1 MTAAR
6 QTAKTAPRPAPR
18 LAATAE
24 PRALVIADGT
34 LEAIKWLALV
44 LMTADHVNKFLF
56 AERLPGV
63 YEAGRIAFPLFAFV
77 LGYNLA
83 RPRAIESGAYART
96 AKRLIAY
103 GALAQVPFVAMVGW
117 WPLNILFTLLL
128 AVVVVWLLEAGGTQR
143 AAVAAALLLVGGAFV
158 EFWWFGVLN
167 CIAAWAWCRRPS
179 VNRTVACLAA
189 IASLGVVNG
198 NLWSLAVVPVIAVAS
213 HVDVPLRRWRH
224 LFYAYYPGHLL
235 VLWVLQEVTR

>member
-6 QTAKTAPRPAPR
+6 QTAKTATRPASGIEAP
-18 LAATAE
+18 E
-24 PRALVIADGT
+24 PRAVVIADGT
-34 LEAIKWLALV
+34 LEAIKWLALL

-103 GALAQVPFVAMVGW
+103 GALAEVPFVAMVGW

-128 AVVVVWLLEAGGTQR
+128 AVLVVWLLQAGGTSKV
-143 AAVAAALLLVGGAFV
+143 VAALALFV
-158 EFWWFGVLN
+158 
-167 CIAAWAWCRRPS
+167 AADRKLTSCR
-179 VNRTVACLAA
+179 A
-189 IASLGVVNG
+189 
-198 NLWSLAVVPVIAVAS
+198 
-213 HVDVPLRRWRH
+213 
-224 LFYAYYPGHLL
+224 
-235 VLWVLQEVTR
+235 

>member
-1 MTAAR
+1 
-6 QTAKTAPRPAPR
+6 
-18 LAATAE
+18 
-24 PRALVIADGT
+24 VIADGT
-34 LEAIKWLALV
+34 LEAIKWLALL

-56 AERLPGV
+56 AEHLPGV
-63 YEAGRIAFPLFAFV
+63 YEAGRVAFPLFAFV

-83 RPRAIESGAYART
+83 RPRAMENGAYART

-128 AVVVVWLLEAGGTQR
+128 AVLVVWLLEAGG
-143 AAVAAALLLVGGAFV
+143 APKAVTAAALCLIGGAFV
-158 EFWWFGVLN
+158 EFWWFGVLT
-167 CIAAWAWCRRPS
+167 CITAWAWCRRPS
-179 VNRTVACLAA
+179 ANRTVAWLAA

-213 HVDVPLRRWRH
+213 YFEVPARRLRH
-224 LFYAYYPGHLL
+224 LFYAFYPGHLV
-235 VLWVLQEVTR
+235 VLCVLREVIQ

>member
-6 QTAKTAPRPAPR
+6 QTAKTATAPAPR
-18 LAATAE
+18 LAAPE

-34 LEAIKWLALV
+34 LEAIKWFALL

-103 GALAQVPFVAMVGW
+103 GALAEVPFVAMVGW

-128 AVVVVWLLEAGGTQR
+128 AVLVVWLLQAGGAPK
-143 AAVAAALLLVGGAFV
+143 AAVAAALFIVGGAFV
-158 EFWWFGVLN
+158 EFWWFGVLT

-179 VNRTVACLAA
+179 GNRAAAWLAA

-198 NLWSLAVVPVIAVAS
+198 NLWSLAVVPLIAVAS
-213 HVDVPLRRWRH
+213 HVDVPIRRWRR

-235 VLWVLQEVTR
+235 VLWALHEAMR